1 MQGRYGDRHPEMLKA
16 KRELADIDGQIQGE
30 VQRIISNLEAQA
42 QVARQR
48 TASIE
53 GSVGQSR
60 GKLAG
65 NNRAMVR
72 LNELQRNADAVRSL
86 YETLLNRY
94 KETSTEKGLQR
105 TDARVVSNAAVPG
118 SANGRTGLAVMLAA
132 LASLGAGALAVLVA
146 ELLDNGISDAAM
158 IEQELDTSCLGS
170 IPLLA
175 SAVDAPEMARL
186 GPERYV
192 VDKPLS
198 AFAESIR
205 SLNAAILFSRVGQP
219 TQVVAI
225 TSSLPGE
232 GKTTSSIC
240 LARTLALA
248 GKKVVLVD
256 CDLRQRAVQRI
267 LPEPSPEKGLLELLT
282 GEATLDEV
290 LIADNLSSASILP
303 VSTNVYTPRDL
314 FGSPAMES
322 LLATLRE
329 RFDVVVLD
337 TAPVLLVAETRTIAA
352 LADTT
357 VLVVRWRKTSKH
369 AVAATLKLLRN
380 ARITLSG
387 AALSQVD
394 LTQPAAASGADPTA
408 YYKSYQKYYSE

>member
-1 MQGRYGDRHPEMLKA
+1 M
-16 KRELADIDGQIQGE
+16 
-30 VQRIISNLEAQA
+30 
-42 QVARQR
+42 
-48 TASIE
+48 
-53 GSVGQSR
+53 
-60 GKLAG
+60 
-65 NNRAMVR
+65 
-72 LNELQRNADAVRSL
+72 
-86 YETLLNRY
+86 
-94 KETSTEKGLQR
+94 
-105 TDARVVSNAAVPG
+105 
-118 SANGRTGLAVMLAA
+118 
-132 LASLGAGALAVLVA
+132 
-146 ELLDNGISDAAM
+146 
-158 IEQELDTSCLGS
+158 
-170 IPLLA
+170 
-175 SAVDAPEMARL
+175 
-186 GPERYV
+186 
-192 VDKPLS
+192 
-198 AFAESIR
+198 
-205 SLNAAILFSRVGQP
+205 
-219 TQVVAI
+219 
-225 TSSLPGE
+225 
-232 GKTTSSIC
+232 
-240 LARTLALA
+240 
-248 GKKVVLVD
+248 
-256 CDLRQRAVQRI
+256 
-267 LPEPSPEKGLLELLT
+267 
-282 GEATLDEV
+282 